1 MADGPSWTAGHDS
14 PPPAGP
20 PRAHL
25 ILVAFLALCG
35 LGLIAATA
43 VLVFGR
49 DDGADVAVAP
59 TATPTTA
66 VAPPSETTPPRPA
79 RSERNRPPRP
89 IGRPIDLGDLAQQ
102 VSEIRQ
108 IELSGPLNSRLV
120 NERSLADKVSDIAFA
135 EQDPAEI
142 ADTERL
148 LIALRMAE
156 PDVDLGQIVE
166 ALYREQ
172 ILGLYVPEESTL
184 YVRRRGADSPAQQMT
199 TAHEITHALQDQ
211 AFGLLKMQEAAEE
224 DDDAA
229 LAVLSLIEGDAVL
242 TQQLWAQEHLTAEEL
257 AQAAGESASSDT
269 LDQAPDYLRESLFFP
284 YAQGG
289 LFVAELYRAG
299 GFEAVDAAF
308 EKPPTS
314 SEHILHP
321 ERYRDGDEPVDVT
334 VKARP
339 GPGWTAASTYQF
351 GEFDLDQLLQPLG
364 DDTATTA
371 AEGWGG
377 GAIRSWSRAGQTA
390 VASRLVFDTREDAD
404 QACDA
409 LPRWYATVADG
420 QTSASGSASGD
431 RDHFAFR
438 CFGETVDFALAP
450 TPQTARKLTA
460 AP

>member
-1 MADGPSWTAGHDS
+1 M
-14 PPPAGP
+14 
-20 PRAHL
+20 
-25 ILVAFLALCG
+25 FLALCG

-49 DDGADVAVAP
+49 DDPADVAAAP
-59 TATPTTA
+59 TGTPT
-66 VAPPSETTPPRPA
+66 VAPPVPTEATTPSPRPA
-79 RSERNRPPRP
+79 RSEDDRPPRP

-102 VSEIRQ
+102 VSDIRK
-108 IELSGPLNSRLV
+108 IELAGPLKSRLV
-120 NERSLADKVSDIAFA
+120 SERALANKVSDIAFA
-135 EQDPAEI
+135 EQDPEEI
-142 ADTERL
+142 ADTEQL

-184 YVRRRGADSPAQQMT
+184 YVRHRGADSPAQRMT

-211 AFGLLKMQEAAEE
+211 AFGLVKLQKAAEE

-242 TQQLWAQEHLTAEEL
+242 TQQLWAQEHLSAEEL
-257 AQAAGESASSDT
+257 AEAAGESAGSDT

-308 EKPPTS
+308 ENPPTS
-314 SEHILHP
+314 SEQILHP
-321 ERYRDGDEPVDVT
+321 ERYRDGDKPVDVA
-334 VKARP
+334 VRARP
-339 GPGWTAASTYQF
+339 GPGWKAASTYQF
-351 GEFDLDQLLQPLG
+351 GEFDLDQMLQPLG
-364 DDTATTA
+364 GETAATA

-377 GAIRSWSRAGQTA
+377 GAIRSWSRAGETA
-390 VASRLVFDTREDAD
+390 VASRLVFDTGEDAD
-404 QACDA
+404 QVCDA
-409 LPRWYATVADG
+409 LPQWYATVADG
-420 QTSASGSASGD
+420 QSTGSGSASGD
-431 RDHFAFR
+431 SDHFAFR
-438 CFGETVDFALAP
+438 CSGDTVDFALAP
-450 TPQTARKLTA
+450 TSQTARKLTA